1 MVPVKPEHSAG
12 LGSTSTK
19 GFLLSV
25 GGYPPP
31 LNAFFS
37 AYNLQTG
44 SWTNLTTPSPYT
56 GLEGHTAVADP
67 ATGLVYVM
75 GGFYNTPKVG
85 NLLTVFDPKTAAVM
99 QRMEATDANNMTGG
113 SAVWSTRRKT
123 LLLFEGSRAVGTGE
137 VKGIVQTA
145 IREYDTTVGQW
156 RTFETKGTFP
166 SPRLDACAVESD
178 DGSKIILFGGA
189 TDANVIL
196 NTIHIL
202 DVDSAQWTQG
212 QPAPAVRTQ
221 MACAYHSE
229 IFIAFGGTSNQTA
242 GLYSNQP
249 IVYDVSKN
257 QWVEYYSPSTNSTGA
272 GIGAGIGAGTG
283 ADDGGSTESSQ
294 KSNMG
299 LIIGASLGVAVVC
312 AVVLGYMVQKRR
324 RVRKAVERDAR
335 TAALLS
341 NGEDHYSDRRQTIHK
356 KIAGDINSNSNDNN
370 WVLAT
375 AEHYAAKQTVGEPQA
390 LGSVEM
396 GLQQSDRIPRSPHS
410 TPDKKGEPKSSLGG
424 RTVGRD
430 GKGSFTTAAS
440 AEKAISFVKRESPS
454 SISPTSARRSPHTA
468 IGAVY
473 SDSRLEDVV
482 VPRAK

>member
-1 MVPVKPEHSAG
+1 
-12 LGSTSTK
+12 
-19 GFLLSV
+19 
-25 GGYPPP
+25 
-31 LNAFFS
+31 
-37 AYNLQTG
+37 
-44 SWTNLTTPSPYT
+44 
-56 GLEGHTAVADP
+56 
-67 ATGLVYVM
+67 M

-99 QRMEATDANNMTGG
+99 QRIEATDANNMTGG

-145 IREYDTTVGQW
+145 VREYDTTV
-156 RTFETKGTFP
+156 
-166 SPRLDACAVESD
+166 AD
-178 DGSKIILFGGA
+178 DGSKVILFGGA
-189 TDANVIL
+189 ADANVIL

-212 QPAPAVRTQ
+212 QPAPAARTQ

-229 IFIAFGGTSNQTA
+229 LFIAFGGTSNQTA

-272 GIGAGIGAGTG
+272 GIGAGIGAGE
-283 ADDGGSTESSQ
+283 GGSTESSQ

-299 LIIGASLGVAVVC
+299 LIIGASVGVAVVC
-312 AVVLGYMVQKRR
+312 AVVLGYMMQKRR

-341 NGEDHYSDRRQTIHK
+341 NGEDRYSDRRQTIHK
-356 KIAGDINSNSNDNN
+356 KVAEAINNNSNSNDNN
-370 WVLAT
+370 RVMAA

-396 GLQQSDRIPRSPHS
+396 GLQQSDRVPRSPHS
-410 TPDKKGEPKSSLGG
+410 NPDKKDESKTLLGG
-424 RTVGRD
+424 STVGRD
-430 GKGSFTTAAS
+430 GDGSFTAAAS
-440 AEKAISFVKRESPS
+440 AGKAISFVKRESPS

-473 SDSRLEDVV
+473 SNSRLEDVV
-482 VPRAK
+482 VPTAK